1 MGGRASE
8 RGCAHFLY
16 ISQIGNVDTKAG
28 SDIRINFTEINF
40 YENAF
45 GGCAIAN

>member
-1 MGGRASE
+1 MSGRASE

-16 ISQIGNVDTKAG
+16 ISQIGKVDTKAG
-28 SDIRINFTEINF
+28 SDVRINFTEINF

-45 GGCAIAN
+45 GDCAIIN

>member
-8 RGCAHFLY
+8 RECAHFLY
-16 ISQIGNVDTKAG
+16 ISQIGNADIKAG

-45 GGCAIAN
+45 GGCAIIN